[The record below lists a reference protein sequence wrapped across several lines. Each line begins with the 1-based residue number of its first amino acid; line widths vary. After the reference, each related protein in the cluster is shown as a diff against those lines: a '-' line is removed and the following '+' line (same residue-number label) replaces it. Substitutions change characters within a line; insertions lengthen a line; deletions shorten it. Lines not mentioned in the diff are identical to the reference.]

1 MCGICGFR
9 QTGTGA
15 GAETGGGGDAPERMQ
30 EVVARMRARLR
41 HRGPDDAGEWLDPA
55 CGLALGHT
63 RLAVL
68 DPSPAG
74 RQPMVSPCGRY
85 VICYNGEVYN
95 HLELRRELEC
105 HGHTFQGHSDTATI
119 LAAFA
124 QWGIFP
130 ALRRFN
136 GMFAIALWDS
146 RERRLHLMRDRIGKK
161 PLYYG
166 WQGGGF
172 LFGSE
177 LKALREH
184 PQFRGEIDRNA
195 LAAYL
200 RFNYVPAPHSIYKG
214 IFKLPAGC
222 VLTVGADMPRDFS
235 PSPQTDTA
243 EAGPGDGT
251 SPRRYWALAEV
262 FAQGQREP
270 YRGGFAQAR
279 EELGEILGAA
289 VERRTLSDVPLGA
302 FLSGG
307 IDSSLI
313 VALLRQRSAGAIK
326 TFTIG
331 MPHAALDEASH
342 ARAVARH
349 LGTEHTE
356 LYITPQEALAVVPL
370 LPEIYDEPFADSSQ
384 IPTFLVSRLA
394 RQQVT
399 VALSGDGG
407 DELFGGY
414 RRYLETA
421 RWQRLAR
428 WPHWARGVLAGLL
441 ELTDKSGGLEFIRK
455 CAPALLPGILRGG
468 ESAGESARK
477 IARAIRANTGADFY
491 RGMVSQCQKPSL
503 LLAGGE
509 EAAIGFE
516 RLPCANE
523 GEGIVR
529 RMMLWDLL
537 GYHSDDILVKLDRA
551 SMACSLEARAPL
563 LDPQVVEFAAALP
576 QDYLV
581 QGGRGKLLL
590 RALLADF
597 LPPELTER
605 PKAGFS
611 VPLGGWLRGPLRD
624 WAEALL
630 TRPRLE
636 AEGFFRAGAVRAEWA
651 RALAGGAEAATVC
664 WGVLMFQAWLAKN
677 GAPHK
682 SA

>member
-1 MCGICGFR
+1 MCGICGFWR
-9 QTGTGA
+9 PESDR
-15 GAETGGGGDAPERMQ
+15 ETLERMR
-30 EVVARMRARLR
+30 EVIVRMRATLR
-41 HRGPDDAGEWLDPA
+41 HRGPDAAGEWLDPA

-74 RQPMVSPCGRY
+74 RQPMASACGRY
-85 VICYNGEVYN
+85 IISFNGEIYN
-95 HLELRRELEC
+95 HLELRHELAQF
-105 HGHTFQGHSDTATI
+105 GHTFRGHSDTATI
-119 LAAFA
+119 LAAFV

-130 ALRRFN
+130 ALRRCN
-136 GMFAIALWDS
+136 GMFAIALWDG
-146 RERRLHLMRDRIGKK
+146 RERLLHLMRDRIGKK

-166 WQGGGF
+166 WQGGAF

-177 LKALREH
+177 LKSLRAY
-184 PQFRGEIDRNA
+184 PDFAGVIDRDV

-200 RFNYVPAPHSIYKG
+200 RFNYVPAPHSIYRG

-235 PSPQTDTA
+235 PFPRTDSA
-243 EAGPGDGT
+243 EDEPRHDGA
-251 SPRRYWALAEV
+251 PRRYWSIGEV
-262 FAQGQREP
+262 FERGRREP
-270 YRGGFAQAR
+270 YRGSFAQAR
-279 EELGEILGAA
+279 EELAGILGAA
-289 VERRTLSDVPLGA
+289 VERRTISDVPLGA

-313 VALLRQRSAGAIK
+313 VALLRQRSARAVK

-356 LYITPQEALAVVPL
+356 LYITPEEALAVVPL
-370 LPEIYDEPFADSSQ
+370 LPTIYDEPFADSSQ

-414 RRYLETA
+414 RRYLEAA
-421 RWQRLAR
+421 RWERLAHL
-428 WPHWARGVLAGLL
+428 PHVLRKGLAGLL
-441 ELTDKSGGLEFIRK
+441 DLAGGSGGLELLRRH
-455 CAPALLPGILRGG
+455 APFLLPGVLRGG
-468 ESAGESARK
+468 ESAGAAARK
-477 IARAIRANTGADFY
+477 ISRALRAESGAEYY
-491 RGMVSQCQKPSL
+491 RGMISQCQKPSL
-503 LLAGGE
+503 LLAGGAE
-509 EAAIGFE
+509 VSTGLE
-516 RLPCANE
+516 RQLHAGE
-523 GEGIVR
+523 GEGLVR
-529 RMMLWDLL
+529 RMMLWDLR

-551 SMACSLEARAPL
+551 SMACSLEARVPL

-576 QDYLV
+576 EGHLV

-590 RALLADF
+590 RALLAEF

-611 VPLGGWLRGPLRD
+611 VPLAGWLRGPLRE
-624 WAEALL
+624 WAQALL
-630 TRPRLE
+630 ARPRLE
-636 AEGFFRAGAVRAEWA
+636 AEGFFHAGAVGAQWA
-651 RALAGGAEAATVC
+651 RCLAGDAEAATIC
-664 WGVLMFQAWLAKN
+664 WGVLMFQAWLAEN
-677 GAPHK
+677 GAP
-682 SA
+682 ARAE